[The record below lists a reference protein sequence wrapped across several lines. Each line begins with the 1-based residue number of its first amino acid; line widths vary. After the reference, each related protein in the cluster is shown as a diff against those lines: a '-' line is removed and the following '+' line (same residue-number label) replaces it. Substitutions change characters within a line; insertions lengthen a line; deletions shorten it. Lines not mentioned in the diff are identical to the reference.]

1 MSFIAFDQNLYFFNL
16 RSTLRQPQMV
26 VVSDLTDNFL
36 PQPDDLLVNL
46 NDSFDIVTNLLDNMQ
61 MYF

>member
-1 MSFIAFDQNLYFFNL
+1 
-16 RSTLRQPQMV
+16 MV

-61 MYF
+61 TYF